1 MRRHR
6 VVTGIC
12 ATFAAAL
19 LLAWAPP
26 LNAQEGTVPFS
37 KMTVEGGVLTDEE
50 SGASMLS
57 FEVDFT
63 LGEES
68 DGIAVGEDGDSLRI
82 ETSIGM
88 VPGPQAMLMGAGLM
102 DKHEHALRLD
112 IEVQGDCFERRG
124 NRFLVALGDRKEIA
138 GCVQVTLQTPDS
150 GPIPL
155 GLLQSMEINL
165 WRRGRPDRWRMR
177 SKAAFD
183 PPPFGFP
190 VAGFG
195 PGSWTGLVIGD
206 DAGRVATSAVGFE
219 GGSHTAGR
227 P

>member
-6 VVTGIC
+6 VVPGIC
-12 ATFAAAL
+12 GAFAAAL
-19 LLAWAPP
+19 LLAWAPA
-26 LNAQEGTVPFS
+26 LDAQEGTVPFS

-50 SGASMLS
+50 SETSMLS

-68 DGIAVGEDGDSLRI
+68 DGIAIGEDGDSLRI

-88 VPGPQAMLMGAGLM
+88 VPGPQAMLQGVGLM
-102 DKHEHALRLD
+102 DQHERALRLD
-112 IEVQGDCFERRG
+112 IEVKGDCFVGRG
-124 NRFLVALGDRKEIA
+124 NRFQVALRDRKEIA

-155 GLLQSMEINL
+155 ALLQSMEVNL
-165 WRRGRPDRWRMR
+165 WRRGRPNRWRMR
-177 SKAAFD
+177 SRAAFE
-183 PPPFGFP
+183 PPAFGFP